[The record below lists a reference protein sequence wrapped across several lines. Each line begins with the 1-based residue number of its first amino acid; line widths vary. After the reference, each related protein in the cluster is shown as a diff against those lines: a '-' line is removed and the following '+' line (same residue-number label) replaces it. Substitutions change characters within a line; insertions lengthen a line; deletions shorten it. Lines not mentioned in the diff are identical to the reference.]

1 MLLSIVVPCYNE
13 QEVIPVFLEE
23 LYKITDKMKSYQFEI
38 VFVNDGST
46 DRTLHDIKN
55 YARTDAQIRYVS
67 FSRNFGKE
75 SAIYA
80 GLHKAKGDL
89 VAVMDADLQDP
100 PSLLPDMCHA
110 VEAEGYDAAATRR
123 SSRRGEPVVRSVFA
137 KLFYKLINKM
147 TEVEIV
153 DGARDFRVMSRK
165 YVNALLGM
173 KEYNRFSKGLYS
185 WVGFRVKWFSY
196 ENVQRAAGH
205 TKWSFWSLFQYS
217 IEGIAAFTT
226 TPLVLASFVG
236 LILCIC
242 TVLAVLFIIVRRIVF
257 GDPVDGW
264 ASLACLITFMGG
276 CQMFFFG
283 IMGQYIAKMYLEN
296 KRRPIYIVDEETDET
311 DHSVVRRF

>member
-13 QEVIPVFLEE
+13 QEVIPFFLEE

-311 DHSVVRRF
+311 DHSAVRRF

>member
-1 MLLSIVVPCYNE
+1 
-13 QEVIPVFLEE
+13 
-23 LYKITDKMKSYQFEI
+23 
-38 VFVNDGST
+38 
-46 DRTLHDIKN
+46 
-55 YARTDAQIRYVS
+55 
-67 FSRNFGKE
+67 
-75 SAIYA
+75 
-80 GLHKAKGDL
+80 
-89 VAVMDADLQDP
+89 
-100 PSLLPDMCHA
+100 
-110 VEAEGYDAAATRR
+110 
-123 SSRRGEPVVRSVFA
+123 
-137 KLFYKLINKM
+137 M

-311 DHSVVRRF
+311 DHSVVRRC

>member
-311 DHSVVRRF
+311 DHSVVRRC

>member
-23 LYKITDKMKSYQFEI
+23 LYKIMNERKAYQFEVI
-38 VFVNDGST
+38 FVNDGST
-46 DRTLHDIKN
+46 DHTLHCIKN
-55 YARTDAQIRYVS
+55 YAQSDAHIRYIS

-100 PSLLPDMCHA
+100 PGLLPAMCHA
-110 VEAEGYDAAATRR
+110 VEKEGYDAAATRR
-123 SSRRGEPVVRSVFA
+123 SSRKGEPVVRSVFA

-165 YVNALLGM
+165 YVNALLEM

-185 WVGFRVKWFSY
+185 WVGFQVKWFSF

-226 TPLVLASFVG
+226 MPLVIASFVG
-236 LILCIC
+236 LALCIC
-242 TVLAVLFIIVRRIVF
+242 TVLAVLFIIVRKIAF

-283 IMGQYIAKMYLEN
+283 VMGQYMAKMYLEN
-296 KRRPIYIVDEETDET
+296 KHRPIYIVDEETEEP
-311 DHSVVRRF
+311 DHNDVRRI

>member
-110 VEAEGYDAAATRR
+110 VEAEDMMRQRHAEAAEEE
-123 SSRRGEPVVRSVFA
+123 SRLSDPFLQSCF
-137 KLFYKLINKM
+137 IN
-147 TEVEIV
+147 
-153 DGARDFRVMSRK
+153 
-165 YVNALLGM
+165 
-173 KEYNRFSKGLYS
+173 
-185 WVGFRVKWFSY
+185 
-196 ENVQRAAGH
+196 
-205 TKWSFWSLFQYS
+205 
-217 IEGIAAFTT
+217 
-226 TPLVLASFVG
+226 
-236 LILCIC
+236 
-242 TVLAVLFIIVRRIVF
+242 
-257 GDPVDGW
+257 
-264 ASLACLITFMGG
+264 
-276 CQMFFFG
+276 
-283 IMGQYIAKMYLEN
+283 
-296 KRRPIYIVDEETDET
+296 
-311 DHSVVRRF
+311 